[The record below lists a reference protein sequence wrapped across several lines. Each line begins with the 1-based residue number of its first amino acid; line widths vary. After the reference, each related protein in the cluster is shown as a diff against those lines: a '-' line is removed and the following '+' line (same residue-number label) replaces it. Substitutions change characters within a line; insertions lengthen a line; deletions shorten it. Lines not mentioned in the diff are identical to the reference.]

1 MQGQALLAALPEPP
15 KGASPPPVTILR
27 AGKCLL
33 AADAASPAPAG
44 LGASPSAY
52 SKGLPP
58 KIKTKFPKPAI
69 SFRSGSPRSPFPLA
83 HPGLADGQEA
93 VRCFRNER
101 HQTMSETTPDTD
113 ARSTRNPQRE
123 PHPHSPNR
131 SHHQGRNP
139 SRRPPMSR
147 EQRQKVSA
155 AQKAY
160 VATDPRWAAHRQK
173 LAEAQIARRMTL
185 TPEEFELVLKM
196 RAKGRT
202 FSYIEAEIGVCHDVI
217 RRALA
222 ERGYSTAPIRKERRA
237 KRGTGYWRSFD

>member
-1 MQGQALLAALPEPP
+1 
-15 KGASPPPVTILR
+15 
-27 AGKCLL
+27 
-33 AADAASPAPAG
+33 
-44 LGASPSAY
+44 
-52 SKGLPP
+52 
-58 KIKTKFPKPAI
+58 
-69 SFRSGSPRSPFPLA
+69 
-83 HPGLADGQEA
+83 
-93 VRCFRNER
+93 
-101 HQTMSETTPDTD
+101 MSETTPDTD
-113 ARSTRNPQRE
+113 TSSTRNPQRE
-123 PHPHSPNR
+123 LHPHSPNR
-131 SHHQGRNP
+131 SHHRGNNP
-139 SRRPPMSR
+139 SRRPPMSW

-160 VATDPRWAAHRQK
+160 VATDPRWAAHREK

-185 TPEEFELVLKM
+185 TPDEFEMVLKM